1 MTSEKVA
8 EDIGNCVR
16 QNIPWAAVPIHLKQ
30 VMHNNQRDYEK
41 YVFNYSLKNQL
52 RFRGNLASKVFRHEQ
67 RYYELLVQKSINGLL
82 LFPYHLADIITK
94 GLRVTPF
101 NYYLDLLS
109 QLLRNDKSYDTL
121 PNFTAADC
129 LRVLGIGRNEYLSL
143 ISELKTHTT
152 RALLFSA
159 KPNPLDFLPR
169 LPVRIRI
176 EPWWRIEVGYVL
188 EADIRFVT
196 TPERSLIDDLI
207 DFGSHTAGKCDYS
220 VVHSLYRKGLIYLD
234 IPISGED
241 RISIP
246 PLRNFVMNR
255 TSGDYFENL
264 LYKIFVS
271 ADEHMTIAELAHMLQ
286 VDLDAVK
293 QAVSL
298 FCRLGFARRKD
309 PICDSPCTEM
319 RYHATWE
326 QYQLEQTITREPP
339 QITPLN
345 YNNFV
350 TSEATAERAEA
361 AQYSPILLPQQ
372 DKQQD
377 KDSSSIGYLSSDGNT
392 SDFSF
397 ANIPTPSPPGIQSL
411 CGTVERKHSEEQ
423 ELSSELDDISESTI
437 KLSVKEAPTTPKGDV
452 KSPTAGEKSG
462 KRVGFLFDSTLTAF
476 LMMGN
481 LSPGLKNHA
490 VTMFEVGKLSE
501 ESMDSFLTE
510 LEKVSLLDA
519 EGEGDVSR
527 YFAHAIILRS
537 TICSLRHLLPGGL
550 DLLRLECLESLD
562 QKTRDRVLEKKYKF
576 IISAT
581 PLTATLSHIFSIPF
595 FGQFHRSW
603 DCSHMWTKLFY
614 NHITGYGPPSLFL
627 SQGTVLKTLPRI
639 FLGYGKLLVNIL
651 HSDSYILNSEN
662 FRNLNDQLKNGCLL
676 IQGYGIRQPGQLR
689 YEAFPFDR
697 DDPCQLAW
705 SNHKA
710 VQQLANYLDLEHNC
724 GFLTFLNTGVPDI
737 GCESFEL
744 QVRLKHPKSKA
755 KSAVT
760 TTAGVISS
768 KTNMPNLNATA
779 TATTSTAAK
788 TTQEPQD
795 LLSPADG
802 SELTSFVRLGASTPT
817 NVNQLCSPDENY
829 FAISPQNGSP
839 SNVYTSAD
847 CSELLA
853 TELAKCN
860 ADTAIK
866 YTKNELVSHGSVE
879 IPITAAAVNG
889 SDLNAV
895 LDSPDSSSDETTT
908 EEWTLLDVN
917 FGVPLFDVDCNTRIC
932 ERIVCKLHCDDN
944 LQCLPNKASQ
954 MNKLFLNFV
963 KQCMYFEEDEA
974 NVGQLKIGKV
984 LPYPRINLAF
994 ENGRVCYWTGR

>member
-1 MTSEKVA
+1 MMSEKVS

-16 QNIPWAAVPIHLKQ
+16 QNIPWASVPIHLKQ
-30 VMHNNQRDYEK
+30 VLHNNQLDYEK

-52 RFRGNLASKVFRHEQ
+52 RFRGNLVSKVFRHEQ

-101 NYYLDLLS
+101 NYYLDLVS

-129 LRVLGIGRNEYLSL
+129 LRILGIGRNEYLSL
-143 ISELKTHTT
+143 ISDLKTHTT

-169 LPVRIRI
+169 FPVRVCI

-196 TPERSLIDDLI
+196 TAERSLIDDLI
-207 DFGSHTAGKCDYS
+207 DFGSQTAGKCDYA

-255 TSGDYFENL
+255 TSGDHFENL

-271 ADEHMTIAELAHMLQ
+271 ADEYMTISELAQMLQ
-286 VDLDAVK
+286 VDLDSVK

-298 FCRLGFARRKD
+298 LCRLGFSRRKE
-309 PICDSPCTEM
+309 PVGDSPSIDVK
-319 RYHATWE
+319 YHASWE
-326 QYQLEQTITREPP
+326 QYQLEQSTSREPP

-345 YNNFV
+345 YNNFI

-361 AQYSPILLPQQ
+361 AQYSPVLV
-372 DKQQD
+372 KAQD
-377 KDSSSIGYLSSDGNT
+377 KDNSSIGYLSSDGNT

-397 ANIPTPSPPGIQSL
+397 ANMPSPSPQAMQTDSE
-411 CGTVERKHSEEQ
+411 VHNHSEEQ
-423 ELSSELDDISESTI
+423 ELSSELDDLSESTT
-437 KLSVKEAPTTPKGDV
+437 KLSIKELPTTPKGEGNLP
-452 KSPTAGEKSG
+452 SLSEKTG

-490 VTMFEVGKLSE
+490 VTMFEVGKLCE
-501 ESMDSFLTE
+501 ESIDSFLAE

-527 YFAHAIILRS
+527 YFAHAVILRS
-537 TICSLRHLLPGGL
+537 TICSLRHLVPGGL
-550 DLLRLECLESLD
+550 DLLRLECLECLD

-576 IISAT
+576 VISAT

-595 FGQFHRSW
+595 FGQYYRGS
-603 DCSHMWTKLFY
+603 DSSHMWTKLFY

-627 SQGTVLKTLPRI
+627 SRGTVLKTLPRI

-651 HSDSYILNSEN
+651 HSDSYVLNSEN
-662 FRNLNDQLKNGCLL
+662 FRNLNDQLKNGCILV
-676 IQGYGIRQPGQLR
+676 QGYGIRQPGELR
-689 YEAFPFDR
+689 YEAFPFNAE
-697 DDPCQLAW
+697 DPRQLEW
-705 SNHKA
+705 INHKA
-710 VQQLANYLDLEHNC
+710 VQQLTKYLDLEHNC
-724 GFLTFLNTGVPDI
+724 GFITFLNTGVPDI
-737 GCESFEL
+737 GCESFDL
-744 QVRLKHPKSKA
+744 QVHLKHPKSKT
-755 KSAVT
+755 KSVNGPKSIVT
-760 TTAGVISS
+760 APTVSNALASTTAPITV
-768 KTNMPNLNATA
+768 
-779 TATTSTAAK
+779 STV
-788 TTQEPQD
+788 TQPQD

-802 SELTSFVRLGASTPT
+802 SEVTSFARLNASPLSGS
-817 NVNQLCSPDENY
+817 QLKSPDENY

-839 SNVYTSAD
+839 SNVYTSVD
-847 CSELLA
+847 CNELLA
-853 TELAKCN
+853 SELAKCD
-860 ADTAIK
+860 ADSAATH
-866 YTKNELVSHGSVE
+866 TKNELVSQSSVE
-879 IPITAAAVNG
+879 IPIIATA
-889 SDLNAV
+889 LNNNKGAILESV
-895 LDSPDSSSDETTT
+895 DNSSDDTTS
-908 EEWTLLDVN
+908 EAWTILDVN

-932 ERIVCKLHCDDN
+932 EQIVRKLHRDDN
-944 LQCLPNKASQ
+944 LQVLPGRAEQ
-954 MNKLFLNFV
+954 MNETFLKFV
-963 KQCMYFEEDEA
+963 KQCMYFEEEP
-974 NVGQLKIGKV
+974 NIEQLKIGKV

-994 ENGRVCYWTGR
+994 ENGRVCYWSGR